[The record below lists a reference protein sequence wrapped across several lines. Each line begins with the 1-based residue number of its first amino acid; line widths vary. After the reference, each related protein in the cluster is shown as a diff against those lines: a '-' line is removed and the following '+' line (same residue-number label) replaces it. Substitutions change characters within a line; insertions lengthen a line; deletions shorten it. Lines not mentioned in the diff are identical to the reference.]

1 MANILERVERM
12 LGGLIEGPLE
22 RVFTRRLHPVHLARR
37 LEEAMTDA
45 VLVSANGSVAPA
57 YFVVWLDRST
67 YERFA
72 GARKDVQ
79 HDLEQHLLKAAA
91 RRELRYLQSPEV
103 ALEIDPE
110 LPAGRFEVETAFL
123 RDAPDDSDNAE
134 PTPEPT
140 MAMPVAPTVPFVEVR
155 TRDGAVRTVWLSRA
169 TCTIGRGSAND
180 LVLSDPAVSRR
191 HAVLHWDGVRLQI
204 DDLGSSNGL
213 MVNGR
218 RAERAMLDN
227 GDSVAIGNCELVVRR
242 V

>member
-1 MANILERVERM
+1 MANILERVERL

-57 YFVVWLDRST
+57 YFVVWLDPST

-72 GARKDVQ
+72 GARKGVQ

-103 ALEIDPE
+103 ELEIDPE

-123 RDAPDDSDNAE
+123 RDAPDDSDGE
-134 PTPEPT
+134 SSPELT
-140 MAMPVAPTVPFVEVR
+140 MAMPVVPTVPLVEVR
-155 TRDGAVRTVWLSRA
+155 TRDGAVRMVWLSRA

-227 GDSVAIGNCELVVRR
+227 GDSIAIGNCELVIRR